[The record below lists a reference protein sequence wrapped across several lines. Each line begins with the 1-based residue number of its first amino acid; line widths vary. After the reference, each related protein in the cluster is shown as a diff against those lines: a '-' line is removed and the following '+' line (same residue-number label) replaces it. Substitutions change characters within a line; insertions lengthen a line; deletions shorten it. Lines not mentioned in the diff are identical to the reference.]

1 VKQLVKFV
9 NDKERWFIYLDWLR
23 SIDKEIATE
32 LSNVKWKLV
41 FLWLTSIDKEIATEL
56 SKHQWE
62 LVLTWLTSISDDV
75 AAELAKVEHLTIEKD
90 ILTEEQKKILHI
102 G

>member
-1 VKQLVKFV
+1 MKQLVKFV

-23 SIDKEIATE
+23 
-32 LSNVKWKLV
+32 
-41 FLWLTSIDKEIATEL
+41 SIDKEIATEL